1 MRGLHAR
8 RLASTVLCAAVLV
21 AVAGPAAV
29 AADSGGTSPQGA
41 SASPVPG
48 AEKLLTQI
56 RTLDNT
62 GSVLQPVIDL
72 LKESLTK
79 GKLEP
84 AEAHRLADAAK
95 KAIAE
100 AKRTQVSQAAGT
112 ASAAQSD
119 AATSTA
125 ATAVPAT
132 PAAPAP
138 AKHGRTG
145 APATARDATDDALNS
160 LLGDVEKVLQGVLSV
175 PAALLPAA
183 TSTVGDLVKAVTGLL
198 GGVLGAVA
206 PAAGPESSSVP
217 AAG

>member
-1 MRGLHAR
+1 MVCTRGALRPLSSAPPFWSVS
-8 RLASTVLCAAVLV
+8 AS
-21 AVAGPAAV
+21 PAAV
-29 AADSGGTSPQGA
+29 AADPGGTSAHGV
-41 SASPVPG
+41 SGSPVPG

-84 AEAHRLADAAK
+84 AEARKLAEAAK

-100 AKRTQVSQAAGT
+100 AMRIQASHEAGT

-119 AATSTA
+119 AAASTA

-138 AKHGRTG
+138 AKHGRTA
-145 APATARDATDDALNS
+145 APAAARDVTGDALNS
-160 LLGDVEKVLQGVLSV
+160 LLGDVEKVLQSVLGV
-175 PAALLPAA
+175 PATLLPAA
-183 TSTVGDLVKAVTGLL
+183 TSTVTDLVKVVTGLL

-206 PAAGPESSSVP
+206 PAAGPAASVP
-217 AAG
+217 EAG